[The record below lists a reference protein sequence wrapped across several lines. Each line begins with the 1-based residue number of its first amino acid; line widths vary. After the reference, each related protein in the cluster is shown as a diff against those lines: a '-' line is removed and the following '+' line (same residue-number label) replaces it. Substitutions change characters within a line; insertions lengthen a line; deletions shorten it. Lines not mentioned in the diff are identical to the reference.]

1 MKKKQRCLLRR
12 FAALVAALMLSLSLC
27 VPCFASFADD
37 FNLPSQTEFEK
48 HPRQWY
54 FVRYGDYFYLFAN
67 SFFVGSS
74 GVSGNGTY
82 GVATSPIS
90 SSFVTSEN
98 TTYTIWYGN
107 CSVPSYFVGRYP
119 LPVGYARFSL
129 VAWPSSSAK
138 SAIDSSANGARLFC
152 LDSSDVP
159 IGSQFYSTGA
169 GDATS
174 GPIYRVP
181 IYIKIDS
188 GNNHT
193 WKTLNGPS
201 TFATDSSYYFSS
213 TLSDFYP
220 FTFTAG
226 DWEYNNPYP
235 TSKVISSNN
244 LALTGAL
251 VRTSYGEFGT
261 SDFLGFAYSF
271 RIPVSTFRALYGSGY
286 ASGSWFPSDEDL
298 QKELLNQFGVDSG
311 TLSDSKSSLDSWSS
325 TPSVNSDVA
334 SGASGLL
341 NGIFQNLGTF
351 LFSVSLLCFG
361 AVVLRMLI
369 RKAVEG

>member
-1 MKKKQRCLLRR
+1 MKKKQRCLLKR
-12 FAALVAALMLSLSLC
+12 FAALVAALVLSFAFS
-27 VPCFASFADD
+27 VPCFASFSDS
-37 FNLPSQTEFEK
+37 FNLPSQSEFDK

-54 FVRYGDYFYLFAN
+54 FVKYGDYFYLFSN
-67 SFFVGSS
+67 SFSVGSS

-82 GVATSPIS
+82 GVGTSPIS

-107 CSVPSYFVGRYP
+107 CAVPSPFVNRYP
-119 LPVGYARFSL
+119 LPIGFARFSL

-138 SAIDSSANGARLFC
+138 SAIDGNSAGARLFC
-152 LDSSDVP
+152 LDTSDVP
-159 IGSQFYSTGA
+159 TGAQFHATGA

-188 GNNHT
+188 GNNHS
-193 WKTLNGPS
+193 WRTLNGPS
-201 TFATDSSYYFSS
+201 TFASDSSYYFSS
-213 TLSDFYP
+213 SLQEFYP

-226 DWEYNNPYP
+226 DWEFDHPYP
-235 TSKVISSNN
+235 TSKVIYSNHF
-244 LALTGAL
+244 AICGAL

-261 SDFLGFAYSF
+261 SDFLGFAYAF
-271 RIPVSTFRALYGSGY
+271 RIPASTFRGLYGSGY

-311 TLSDSKSSLDSWSS
+311 TLSDSKSSLDSWSTTS
-325 TPSVNSDVA
+325 SVGSDVA

-341 NGIFQNLGTF
+341 GGLFQNLGTF

-369 RKAVEG
+369 RKAVDG